1 MQSKIMQ
8 TWNGEKANGWNL
20 YVLKKIR
27 GRIRIV
33 KEATTLVKRLGTL
46 DEIRHKDAL
55 CKINSYSTS

>member
-1 MQSKIMQ
+1 MQ